1 MEEKVFYGTEKLEL
15 LENRI
20 REFFEK
26 NIKISAKN
34 CIMNSVRPFIEKLK
48 ADRNA
53 YYICGTKDLALTRE
67 GAVLGLKVKIREN
80 SNPVYKLT
88 LRK

>member
-1 MEEKVFYGTEKLEL
+1 MEEKVFYGTENIEL

-26 NIKISAKN
+26 NIKINAKN
-34 CIMNSVRPFIEKLK
+34 CITNSVRPFIEKLK
-48 ADRNA
+48 ADRNT
-53 YYICGTKDLALTRE
+53 YYIASKDLALTRE
-67 GAVLGLKVKIREN
+67 GTVLGLRVKVREN